1 MRYRVLCATPALVSR
16 PAPSPTLR
24 RGLALGLAAALAGS
38 VFGPGALSAQAR
50 SYGQFERTLGQATTR
65 VNQTLNLPLANGG
78 KLMGIL
84 GREELQGVASGGA
97 WRYTLSGWY
106 EDKAYSSTVR
116 RLAGPAVVANNGSS
130 MSYRFGTQIVP
141 ESLAERVWEEG
152 DVRKI
157 REETVGEHRDVKVE
171 FGREDGR
178 FVIAAEV
185 PYDGL
190 GDEALEDRIVHLMMQ
205 SRHLLMAVE
214 KGIQDSRGDLKD
226 DLEDGRPTR
235 MGAAEFEIL
244 IDRGLDEI
252 RQTHPDAPEGFWA
265 IARDD
270 DSFRLYNK
278 GDRIEMA
285 AWDWTFPNVF
295 PAMRGW
301 MQAEVD
307 AWLAGKKLEGAT
319 LSSRW
324 DPHAYARFEV
334 VATVTFDGTLQGK
347 KIRDVYT
354 KFLGDFGPE
363 ALKKFTDAE
372 KKMAARFDEA
382 NALLFSE
389 PLSELSWQN
398 FNRLVPVLEPYHADV
413 EGYREGWW
421 NFKVGDVPM
430 GFYLDGKRMEMTT
443 WMEFPQADEAK
454 RAALLAAAQEWTT
467 QNPAPGSAATVA
479 VWPPTNPILL
489 WVKTQYPIDGSV
501 TGEGF
506 KQLAL
511 AYMNVHG
518 AKVHQMLTGLK
529 AGN

>member
-1 MRYRVLCATPALVSR
+1 MTNPRTSAMAAV
-16 PAPSPTLR
+16 
-24 RGLALGLAAALAGS
+24 AAALTL
-38 VFGPGALSAQAR
+38 FTLPGAVDAQSR
-50 SYGQFERTLGQATTR
+50 NYQQFERTLGQATTR

-78 KLMGIL
+78 QLRGIL
-84 GREELQGVASGGA
+84 GREELRGVANGGA

-116 RLAGPAVVANNGSS
+116 QLAGPAIVANNGSS

-152 DVRKI
+152 DVREI
-157 REETVGEHRDVKVE
+157 REETVSEHRDVQVE

-185 PYDGL
+185 PYNGL
-190 GDEALEDRIVHLMMQ
+190 GDEALENRIVHLMMQ
-205 SRHLLMAVE
+205 SRLLLMAVE

-226 DLEDGRPTR
+226 ELEDGRPTR

-252 RQTHPDAPEGFWA
+252 RGTHPNAPEGFWA
-265 IARDD
+265 IARGD
-270 DSFRLYNK
+270 DSFRLYNH

-285 AWDWTFPNVF
+285 AWDWTFENVF
-295 PAMRGW
+295 PAMRVW
-301 MQAEVD
+301 MKAEVD
-307 AWLAGKKLEGAT
+307 AWLAEKKLEGAT
-319 LSSRW
+319 LSTRW
-324 DPHAYARFEV
+324 DPHSYQRFEV
-334 VATVTFDGTLQGK
+334 VATVAFDGTIQGK
-347 KIRDVYT
+347 KIRDVYN

-363 ALKKFTDAE
+363 AIKKFTDAE
-372 KKMAARFDEA
+372 KKMSDRFNEA

-389 PLSELSWQN
+389 PLTELSWQN
-398 FNRLVPVLEPYHADV
+398 YNRLVPVLEPYHAEV

-443 WMEFPQADEAK
+443 WMEFPQADEAR
-454 RAALLAAAQEWTT
+454 RAALLAAAQEWAA
-467 QNPAPGSAATVA
+467 QNPAQGSARTVV
-479 VWPPTNPILL
+479 VWPPTNPALL
-489 WVKTQYPIDGSV
+489 WVKSEYPIDGSV

-518 AKVHQMLTGLK
+518 ARVHQMLAGLA